1 MATPG
6 FSSHLLDGTGL
17 PIWISELAGYPD
29 RGDCL
34 HVVRGLAPAAALEIS
49 GAGSALVRPCE
60 LPRSKQGHNVSLPA
74 SSLSTESD
82 HEGTLLAGCIGSW
95 TFVYDDMGLAN
106 DEWKT
111 QELSANGRI
120 AATAEFSIN
129 AVARLSFAIAGQ
141 EIFECSLDNLVL
153 DTDLPGM
160 PPELVAAFEDAG
172 TFELDYLDPGEPDF
186 NIFARV
192 LCALADLRCTL
203 DDLRRTPLLIAP
215 Y

>member
-1 MATPG
+1 MTTPG
-6 FSSHLLDGTGL
+6 FPSHLLDGTGL
-17 PIWISELAGYPD
+17 PIWISELACFPD

-34 HVVRGLAPAAALEIS
+34 HVVRGLAPAAALEIL

-82 HEGTLLAGCIGSW
+82 HEGTLLAGCVGAW

-111 QELSANGRI
+111 QELSANERT
-120 AATAEFSIN
+120 AAAAEFSIN
-129 AVARLSFAIAGQ
+129 AVARLSYAMDGQ
-141 EIFECSLDNLVL
+141 EIFESSRDNLVL
-153 DTDLPGM
+153 ETDLSSM
-160 PPELVAAFEDAG
+160 PPELVAAFEYAG
-172 TFELDYLDPGEPDF
+172 TFELDYLDPGEPEF
-186 NIFARV
+186 TIFFRV

-203 DDLRRTPLLIAP
+203 DDLRRIPLLIAS